1 MKAVQ
6 TFSDEYLENCRQ
18 LRPDEILRFLEDFR
32 LLHSA
37 TPSQSKLISMKVPMD
52 LLSTFRAKCELS
64 GVRYQTQIKQL
75 MLRWLNDEHETSANQ
90 QR

>member
-6 TFSDEYLENCRQ
+6 TFSDDYLENCRR
-18 LRPDEILRFLEDFR
+18 LKPDEIIRFLEDFR
-32 LLHSA
+32 LLHASA
-37 TPSQSKLISMKVPMD
+37 TSTSKLISMKVPTD

-75 MLRWLNDEHETSANQ
+75 MLRWLDGDDGRTGVDE
-90 QR
+90 